1 MNNFDDYKMFF
12 ELRNKFP
19 KNSKLIAELMSAFFL
34 NKDSF
39 PNKFRIN
46 GTHSQED
53 IAEIFKA
60 LGFCNI
66 TSTSTYIRNEYV
78 TYITLT

>member
-1 MNNFDDYKMFF
+1 MNNFDDYKKFF
-12 ELRNKFP
+12 ELREKYP
-19 KNSKLIAELMSAFFL
+19 EHLKLIAELMSAFFL

-53 IAEIFKA
+53 ISKIMTAF
-60 LGFCNI
+60 GFCNI

-78 TYITLT
+78 TYITLN

>member
-1 MNNFDDYKMFF
+1 MNNFDDYKNFF
-12 ELRNKFP
+12 ELREKYP
-19 KNSKLIAELMSAFFL
+19 EHLKLIAELMSAFFL

-39 PNKFRIN
+39 PNKFRIS
-46 GTHSQED
+46 GTYSQED